1 MPERDASV
9 VGAPIPGIVGIDAR
23 TSEQDWVVTGV
34 HRGVA
39 FKRYVSPNVDAD
51 GAMAHVAMAL
61 GLTPH
66 GLEWI
71 SARRRHEVERCIR
84 MDGNW
89 LRSRAQ

>member
-1 MPERDASV
+1 MPERDATV
-9 VGAPIPGIVGIDAR
+9 IGAPVPGLAGIEVF
-23 TSEQDWVVTGV
+23 TSEDDWVVTGV
-34 HRGVA
+34 HRGEP

-51 GAMAHVAMAL
+51 GAMSHVAMAL
-61 GLTPH
+61 RLTPN

-89 LRSRAQ
+89 LRLRAR